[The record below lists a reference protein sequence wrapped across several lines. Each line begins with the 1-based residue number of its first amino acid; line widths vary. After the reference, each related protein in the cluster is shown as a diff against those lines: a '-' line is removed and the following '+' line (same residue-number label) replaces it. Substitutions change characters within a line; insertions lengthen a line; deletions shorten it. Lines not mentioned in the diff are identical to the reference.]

1 MSQLYTPDTD
11 VINAVD
17 GAEWLGDTTPEW
29 QYIEDVINQT
39 ERELDDALWD
49 NDFDLAQRIQIRLN
63 NLKASRSVGEEYV
76 TNF

>member
-29 QYIEDVINQT
+29 QYVEDVINQT